1 MTTRKVGSEKRMRA
15 IARSV
20 VSNQLERKNNTVA
33 ATSVNATTAG
43 AIVPISN
50 GITEG
55 DDVFQRS
62 GTVIRL
68 ARIRLL
74 LRGTAVTTSGSLRFI
89 LFRDMLS
96 QQAFPTVPLLLS
108 GSNLT
113 SQYASTFQMQQH
125 RFKILKDHT
134 MDLNIAGQAVV
145 TKQFDLPVKG
155 TVMYNGATAVSGAEG
170 PGSVYLLVIGT
181 TATTLCDYTVQ
192 IVFTDA

>member
-1 MTTRKVGSEKRMRA
+1 
-15 IARSV
+15 
-20 VSNQLERKNNTVA
+20 
-33 ATSVNATTAG
+33 
-43 AIVPISN
+43 
-50 GITEG
+50 
-55 DDVFQRS
+55 
-62 GTVIRL
+62 
-68 ARIRLL
+68 
-74 LRGTAVTTSGSLRFI
+74 
-89 LFRDMLS
+89 
-96 QQAFPTVPLLLS
+96 
-108 GSNLT
+108 
-113 SQYASTFQMQQH
+113 MQQH